1 MSVIIIFFKK
11 CICKHE
17 RSRYCYVYCYTVIM
31 EETGSIIDIRLVHES
46 HPSEH

>member
-1 MSVIIIFFKK
+1 MSVIISFFK
-11 CICKHE
+11 CTCKHE
-17 RSRYCYVYCYTVIM
+17 RSLYCRIIIM